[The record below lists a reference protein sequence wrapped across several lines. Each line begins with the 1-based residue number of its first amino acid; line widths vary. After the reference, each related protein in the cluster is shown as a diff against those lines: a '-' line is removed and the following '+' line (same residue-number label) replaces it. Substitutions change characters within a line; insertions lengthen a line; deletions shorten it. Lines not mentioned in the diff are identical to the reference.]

1 MRLIKTGPYIPG
13 EEKLEI
19 IQKWGADI
27 PAYAILSHTW
37 SSNAEDEV
45 LLADVLNGTSRQK
58 PGFSKLWR
66 AIERARLDGYGWLW
80 DDTCCIDKTSSVEL
94 SEAINSMYSYYKNAE
109 KCYAYLV
116 DVSSTEVQGEFI
128 RSRWWRRGWTLQE
141 LLAPTDL
148 EFFNSDWQSLGK
160 KAGLHDVIYQITGI
174 ETEYLDGSLPV
185 EHASVA
191 KRMFWASARQTTR
204 QEDMAYCLLGLFE
217 VNMSMLYGEGAQRA
231 FLRLQEEIMR
241 VSEDQSIFAW
251 VKSKNEQ
258 NPATHHGLLA
268 DSPKDFEHTGFSIPY
283 TAVGDYSPSTMTAR
297 GLQITLPLAR
307 RPDDTFIAALR
318 CPVPGRNYSDW
329 LALYLEKL
337 NTGSNIYARV
347 DCQTLASVSVLGT
360 PQDVYVRQNFPSV
373 AIQAIYPNHFFQIRS
388 LTCNTD
394 YKDISS
400 YRIVN
405 AIASEA
411 CKDKALPNVERLPWS
426 ALPTIYGVH
435 KQAGALSVA
444 IFLQRSGD
452 GEAFVLLLG
461 TSTKSDLDVGF
472 DVFDGDFAF
481 DKLQTVFEPRGAG
494 HLRELQYHHV
504 HVNVEERV
512 HENFKTYLIDVDIR
526 PISLPPTAADMFQD
540 VADIIAGPDTVASKA
555 ALKDK
560 VRRFWR

>member
-1 MRLIKTGPYIPG
+1 
-13 EEKLEI
+13 
-19 IQKWGADI
+19 
-27 PAYAILSHTW
+27 
-37 SSNAEDEV
+37 
-45 LLADVLNGTSRQK
+45 
-58 PGFSKLWR
+58 
-66 AIERARLDGYGWLW
+66 
-80 DDTCCIDKTSSVEL
+80 
-94 SEAINSMYSYYKNAE
+94 
-109 KCYAYLV
+109 
-116 DVSSTEVQGEFI
+116 
-128 RSRWWRRGWTLQE
+128 
-141 LLAPTDL
+141 
-148 EFFNSDWQSLGK
+148 
-160 KAGLHDVIYQITGI
+160 
-174 ETEYLDGSLPV
+174 
-185 EHASVA
+185 
-191 KRMFWASARQTTR
+191 
-204 QEDMAYCLLGLFE
+204 
-217 VNMSMLYGEGAQRA
+217 
-231 FLRLQEEIMR
+231 MR